1 MSASNDAF
9 RKYKSRD
16 SAQELGDTL
25 RWAFDLDE
33 SPALAGAAFLTREII
48 PTARDPY
55 EAVTDPATTVR
66 QLEDLK
72 SAYKLLRTSG
82 SSSAER
88 ILAGKLYAATI
99 AAALVRHGA
108 RISTQSPATLSKA
121 FEELA
126 SDGELPER
134 IRELAALASDAVKR

>member
-55 EAVTDPATTVR
+55 EAVTDPSTTVR

-121 FEELA
+121 FEDLA